1 MFTIMTY
8 DVDTIDDLISLFGGP
23 TKLGQELGI
32 GDNAICNWSAR
43 GFIPPSWHLRLYVDL
58 RRLGKTANPELFEM
72 PPESGRVL
80 FPRGKS
86 VEHVA
91 A

>member
-1 MFTIMTY
+1 MIY
-8 DVDTIDDLISLFGGP
+8 DIDSIDELIRFFGGP
-23 TKLGQELGI
+23 TKLGHELGI
-32 GDNAICNWSAR
+32 GDNAICNWAAR

-58 RRLGKTANPELFEM
+58 RRLEKTANPELFEM
-72 PPESGRVL
+72 PAESASVL

-86 VEHVA
+86 AEHVA